1 MANGLM
7 DFAEGFALTFG
18 QGIADNIRKRGAEED
33 KYVRDTVSLMRQR
46 IANGKAK
53 ESQIKNEVR
62 KRIEVLQG
70 QFPGFD
76 DADIK
81 AAAANEFKFQEIQKL
96 RANDDEYKI
105 RDQDKVGKWYKGG
118 KVDPY
123 TSRVDQIRAPG
134 TTLLSEIFVPV
145 KLDPEKPVEEDN
157 ILRTLFGAPTDP
169 EKLQRMAED
178 RVVSQRGMGAL
189 DATGAT
195 DLDRYYARGGTV
207 RQPTAPGTGNIGR
220 PLPKSATPKVIAPDL
235 RAAKANLSLN
245 INVLK
250 RMVQEG
256 TAADPQSQDPAESTT
271 TNQKT
276 INRFE
281 GFYKAQAKKA
291 GIDGKLPT
299 NFFRT
304 LERLGLTAP
313 SAAEKVFA
321 QLSLNNKKLQPVA
334 ADIAKTKEDIVM
346 FNAYIDLLRDIEAT
360 PGDFK
365 DEVEMMRRIQGG
377 LGLNPATV
385 SNIGSPE
392 SEN

>member
-220 PLPKSATPKVIAPDL
+220 PLPKSEKPRETLPDF
-235 RAAKANLSLN
+235 RAAKADAVLSIN
-245 INVLK
+245 IINALA
-250 RMVQEG
+250 QEG
-256 TAADPQSQDPAESTT
+256 AEGSTGAQD
-271 TNQKT
+271 T
-276 INRFE
+276 INRFMPY
-281 GFYKAQAKKA
+281 YKAQAKRA
-291 GIDGKLPT
+291 GINTELDRNLIS
-299 NFFRT
+299 R
-304 LERLGLTAP
+304 LERLGLTRP
-313 SAAEKVFA
+313 SEALKVF
-321 QLSLNNKKLQPVA
+321 QTVSLNDKKFQPVA
-334 ADIAKTKEDIVM
+334 TGIATTKEDRAI
-346 FNAYIDLLRDIEAT
+346 FNAYIDFLRAVEAD
-360 PGDFK
+360 PGSFK
-365 DEVEMMRRIQGG
+365 DARDLSQQIRGG

>member
-207 RQPTAPGTGNIGR
+207 RQPTTPGTGNIGR
-220 PLPKSATPKVIAPDL
+220 PLPKSATPKTGSV
-235 RAAKANLSLN
+235 
-245 INVLK
+245 
-250 RMVQEG
+250 
-256 TAADPQSQDPAESTT
+256 
-271 TNQKT
+271 
-276 INRFE
+276 
-281 GFYKAQAKKA
+281 
-291 GIDGKLPT
+291 
-299 NFFRT
+299 
-304 LERLGLTAP
+304 
-313 SAAEKVFA
+313 SAAEVQKNVLFGQTIA
-321 QLSLNNKKLQPVA
+321 DTAFGQSLKGADPKKQKALMELNTYYMEETKGKSLPTDFRTRINAFRNPIELRNIFSQMSRNESLNKNSL
-334 ADIAKTKEDIVM
+334 ADIVGSDGKPLQNDPLFKAFLRSIYSARNRPGTYPDLQKM
-346 FNAYIDLLRDIEAT
+346 SSQIDNTMGVSPKSTAVI
-360 PGDFK
+360 G
-365 DEVEMMRRIQGG
+365 EVPSQ
-377 LGLNPATV
+377 
-385 SNIGSPE
+385 
-392 SEN
+392 